1 MRILVFAKRC
11 GKEILRDPL
20 TLIFGLGFPIILL
33 LLLSL
38 IQSNIPTDLFT
49 IEKLTPGITIFG
61 YSFISLFAATLISKD
76 RENSFLHRLYTTP
89 IKSTDFILGY
99 TLPLIPIS
107 IIQSVI
113 CYLVAFILGLTPTIN
128 VLFALLSL
136 IPVSIFYISL
146 GLLFGSIFNV
156 KQVGTICGAL
166 LTNLSAWLS
175 GIWFD
180 ISYIGAISKIA
191 NLLPF
196 YHAVE
201 LEKLII
207 NGNLDNLFFHFI
219 VVIIYTII
227 TLILAIVV
235 FIKQMKKL

>member
-156 KQVGTICGAL
+156 KQVGAICGAL

-235 FIKQMKKL
+235 FIKQMRKL

>member
-38 IQSNIPTDLFT
+38 IQANIPTDLFN
-49 IEKLTPGITIFG
+49 IESLAPGITIFG

-107 IIQSVI
+107 IIQSII

-128 VLFALLSL
+128 A
-136 IPVSIFYISL
+136 
-146 GLLFGSIFNV
+146 
-156 KQVGTICGAL
+156 
-166 LTNLSAWLS
+166 
-175 GIWFD
+175 
-180 ISYIGAISKIA
+180 
-191 NLLPF
+191 
-196 YHAVE
+196 
-201 LEKLII
+201 
-207 NGNLDNLFFHFI
+207 LDNRNR
-219 VVIIYTII
+219 Y
-227 TLILAIVV
+227 
-235 FIKQMKKL
+235 